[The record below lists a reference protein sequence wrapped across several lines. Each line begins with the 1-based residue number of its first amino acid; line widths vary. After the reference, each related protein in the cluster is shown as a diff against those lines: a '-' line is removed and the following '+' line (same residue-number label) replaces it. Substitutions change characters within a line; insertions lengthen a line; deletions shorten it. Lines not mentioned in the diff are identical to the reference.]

1 MSIQND
7 NSFKIKSNVNFH
19 NAREILKFLI
29 ENNNNFTNNVINES
43 IVKLDWLLTF
53 PDGPKDTY
61 LAAPKPNK
69 IYSDLLERY
78 VHISAFDPCS
88 YMREIR
94 DLLFAGTNT
103 VELDVTA
110 EAVYIYAKY
119 ISKDVDLLDAYMKT
133 DIYTILPSH
142 IERGEQKVLMNKWL
156 QGGYN
161 DGLPYNKIFPITA
174 KYLKENANWEDGA
187 YKRNSGLFRDI
198 ETKNLMTI
206 CRSVKNKI
214 TNHLHDGVYTTESG
228 LKDVEKAYKAIYGNA
243 LKYKVHRYKNDE
255 CDLTALA
262 KRDLNSDKSLSEKNQ
277 WKPTMTDA
285 EIDLFNKNKNYA
297 LNSVNDWNDYRFTG
311 WRAYK
316 LNITDEYV
324 LTAIRAYQIS
334 EKHKTLKKE

>member
-1 MSIQND
+1 MCIRDD
-7 NSFKIKSNVNFH
+7 NSFKIKSNVNFC
-19 NAREILKFLI
+19 NAREILNFLI

-43 IVKLDWLLTF
+43 IVKLDWLLKF

-69 IYSDLLERY
+69 TYSDLLERY
-78 VHISAFDPCS
+78 VHISAFDPCG

-133 DIYTILPSH
+133 DIYTILPEHMS
-142 IERGEQKVLMNKWL
+142 RDKQKVLMNKWL

-161 DGLPYNKIFPITA
+161 AELPYNKIFPITA
-174 KYLKENANWEDGA
+174 KYLKETANWKDGA

-198 ETKNLMTI
+198 ETRNLMTI
-206 CRSVKNKI
+206 CKSVKGKI
-214 TNHLHDGVYTTESG
+214 TNHLHDGVYTTERG
-228 LKDVEKAYKAIYGNA
+228 LKDVEKAYKGIYGDA
-243 LKYKVHRYKNDE
+243 LKYKVHHYKNDV
-255 CDLTALA
+255 CDLTELT
-262 KRDLNSDKSLSEKNQ
+262 KRDLNSDKNLSGKNQ

-285 EIDLFNKNKNYA
+285 EIELFNKNKHYA
-297 LNSVNDWNDYRFTG
+297 LNSVNDWNDYKFTC
-311 WRAYK
+311 WQAYK

-324 LTAIRAYQIS
+324 LTAIKAYQIS
-334 EKHKTLKKE
+334 ENAKYYSH